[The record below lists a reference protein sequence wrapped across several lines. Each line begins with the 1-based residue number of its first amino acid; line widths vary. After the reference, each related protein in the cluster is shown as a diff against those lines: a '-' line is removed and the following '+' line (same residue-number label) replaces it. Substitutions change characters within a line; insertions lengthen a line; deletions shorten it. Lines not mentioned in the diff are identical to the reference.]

1 MFGSDWPV
9 ASSTISYEGW
19 FDQVLDAAAALDA
32 AELAD
37 VLSGTATRIYQ
48 LDFAADETKGR

>member
-9 ASSTISYEGW
+9 PSSTISYEGW

-48 LDFAADETKGR
+48 LDFAADETKG